1 MDGNLKSKVSSIP
14 TSPGIYFFK
23 NNKDKIIYIGK
34 AKSLRNRVRSY
45 FSGIDKKDAKTQ
57 VMVRH
62 IVDIDWMVVRS
73 ETEALL
79 TEANLIKEHKP
90 RYNVFLKDDKTF
102 PYIRITNEDYPQ
114 IEIMRMKNLKKDKH
128 SYFGPYTDAYYLR
141 EVLKSIH
148 KIFPQTNQTLKH
160 LKIEGPVPKDEY
172 NEIIEKIKMFLK
184 GRSGDVRFGIKQK
197 MDEASENLRYEQAA
211 KYRDQLNAIDNFI
224 SKQKKVSHDFM
235 DRDIISMAADGI
247 SAVCMLIRIRNGH
260 LVGRNRFLIHV
271 ADDKDIAGNVQGF
284 ILQHYSAS
292 MDYPKE
298 ILLREIKKYIEG
310 PVRER
315 RALGE
320 LDHPESSV
328 INLQNVSHNV
338 TKIKMV
344 GDDVYGE
351 VEILSTPAGNILKE
365 LFRNG
370 ITVGISSRGMGS
382 VQESGNGTVEV
393 QDDFE
398 LLCFDFVSTPST
410 HGAFMKPAG
419 RSIQELQEGK
429 IQVPE
434 YKYTNV
440 NNIIRDI
447 ICDNTGMCKC

>member
-1 MDGNLKSKVSSIP
+1 M
-14 TSPGIYFFK
+14 
-23 NNKDKIIYIGK
+23 
-34 AKSLRNRVRSY
+34 
-45 FSGIDKKDAKTQ
+45 
-57 VMVRH
+57 
-62 IVDIDWMVVRS
+62 
-73 ETEALL
+73 LL
-79 TEANLIKEHKP
+79 TEYRTFK
-90 RYNVFLKDDKTF
+90 VDK
-102 PYIRITNEDYPQ
+102 R
-114 IEIMRMKNLKKDKH
+114 L
-128 SYFGPYTDAYYLR
+128 
-141 EVLKSIH
+141 V
-148 KIFPQTNQTLKH
+148 
-160 LKIEGPVPKDEY
+160 
-172 NEIIEKIKMFLK
+172 
-184 GRSGDVRFGIKQK
+184 
-197 MDEASENLRYEQAA
+197 EASINENKSLVVKGVIQRAEA
-211 KYRDQLNAIDNFI
+211 KNQN
-224 SKQKKVSHDFM
+224 
-235 DRDIISMAADGI
+235 G
-247 SAVCMLIRIRNGH
+247 RI
-260 LVGRNRFLIHV
+260 
-271 ADDKDIAGNVQGF
+271 
-284 ILQHYSAS
+284 
-292 MDYPKE
+292 YPRE
-298 ILLREIKKYIEG
+298 ILEREIKKYAEG
-310 PVRER
+310 PIKER

-338 TKIKMV
+338 TKVKMV

-382 VQESGNGTVEV
+382 VQENGNGTVEV

-419 RSIQELQEGK
+419 RALQELQEGK

>member
-1 MDGNLKSKVSSIP
+1 M
-14 TSPGIYFFK
+14 
-23 NNKDKIIYIGK
+23 
-34 AKSLRNRVRSY
+34 
-45 FSGIDKKDAKTQ
+45 
-57 VMVRH
+57 
-62 IVDIDWMVVRS
+62 
-73 ETEALL
+73 LL
-79 TEANLIKEHKP
+79 TEYRPFNVDRQLVEQSIKENRSLVVKGVIQ
-90 RYNVFLKDDKTF
+90 RAEAKNQNG
-102 PYIRITNEDYPQ
+102 RI
-114 IEIMRMKNLKKDKH
+114 
-128 SYFGPYTDAYYLR
+128 
-141 EVLKSIH
+141 
-148 KIFPQTNQTLKH
+148 
-160 LKIEGPVPKDEY
+160 
-172 NEIIEKIKMFLK
+172 
-184 GRSGDVRFGIKQK
+184 
-197 MDEASENLRYEQAA
+197 
-211 KYRDQLNAIDNFI
+211 
-224 SKQKKVSHDFM
+224 
-235 DRDIISMAADGI
+235 
-247 SAVCMLIRIRNGH
+247 
-260 LVGRNRFLIHV
+260 
-271 ADDKDIAGNVQGF
+271 
-284 ILQHYSAS
+284 
-292 MDYPKE
+292 YPKE
-298 ILLREIKKYIEG
+298 ILEREIQKYIAG
-310 PVRER
+310 PVKER

-338 TKIKMV
+338 IRVKMV

-429 IQVPE
+429 IQIPE

-447 ICDNTGMCKC
+447 ICDNTGVCAC